1 MLGRGKRPRQ
11 NVTIGFEIETYEELK
26 RIAAIEN
33 ISFNQVVRNYCR
45 QGIKGRLT
53 ADNSDEIV
61 QIIREQLRDVM
72 KPQVERLASLNAKAC
87 IQAYTSSLLCAETIN
102 RLVPPEKQEDVVEI
116 YERAKKQGVRIMR
129 TDRIA
134 PDEE

>member
-11 NVTIGFEIETYEELK
+11 NVTIGFELETYEELK

-45 QGIKGRLT
+45 QGIKGRIT
-53 ADNSDEIV
+53 EDNSDGIV

-87 IQAYTSSLLCAETIN
+87 IQAYTSSLLCAETIG
-102 RLVPPEKQEDVVEI
+102 RLVPEEKREDVVEI

-129 TDRIA
+129 TDRL
-134 PDEE
+134 PKDEK

>member
-1 MLGRGKRPRQ
+1 MLGRGKKPRQ
-11 NVTIGFEIETYEELK
+11 NVTIGFEVETYEELK

-45 QGIKGRLT
+45 QGIKGKIT
-53 ADNSDEIV
+53 ADNSDELV
-61 QIIREQLRDVM
+61 QIVREQLRDVM

-102 RLVPPEKQEDVVEI
+102 RLVPEEKREDVVEI
-116 YERAKKQGVRIMR
+116 YEKAKKQGIRIMR
-129 TDRIA
+129 ADRIT
-134 PDEE
+134 DEE